1 MNRESMGQISHQV
14 ATLARS
20 LVVFAFAAWFPLLVA
35 WILLLISPASP
46 AQPNET
52 IRRMLVIGFGLAV
65 ALALACCIWTFRHS
79 ETAKERLARRI
90 ATLFR
95 SGPLALILC
104 IALIQCDIVAILF
117 LRGIAPAI
125 TDPLVLLLLCWTAV
139 FVSLMLTIHWPA
151 LQFSLERSRGM
162 LTLLGVAITALLVV
176 ALLFVISNR
185 LIGASGLY
193 ERLRGALDY
202 RPLQFIDDGNSP
214 SAREFWAEQSAT
226 LVRWLPY
233 SYWTV
238 APFDGAYINVDEAG
252 IRHTPSHTDDPAA
265 PRIYF
270 FGGSAIWGEG
280 ARDAYTIPAQVAQL
294 LADRGNP
301 AHVANYAQSGYVSW
315 QDLLLF
321 QAQLALDN
329 APDLAVFYHGFND
342 VYSTYLQGSP
352 GLTLRENQRVNDVE
366 IGRLLR
372 SGQPVFL
379 PFDTDTSDYDWR
391 LVTRGSTAASDI
403 VGRWLANRRLIRA
416 VAAEHGV
423 DVLFVWQPALFAKGA
438 RTAGEQQLLD
448 DVERVQPGF
457 IDLYRDVHSA
467 VVDQRLSQ
475 SVDDVIIL
483 TDLFSEEQGGVFTDR
498 VHINEIGN
506 RRIAEALLDSIAD
519 ALDAR

>member
-1 MNRESMGQISHQV
+1 MGQVSRQTAV
-14 ATLARS
+14 LARS
-20 LVVFAFAAWFPLLVA
+20 LVAFAFAVWFPLLVA

-52 IRRMLVIGFGLAV
+52 IRRILVISVGLAA
-65 ALALACCIWTFRHS
+65 ALALACCVWMYRQS
-79 ETAKERLARRI
+79 ETSKGRLARRI
-90 ATLFR
+90 AAAVR
-95 SGPLALILC
+95 SGRLALILC
-104 IALIQCDIVAILF
+104 IVLIECDILAIQL

-125 TDPLVLLLLCWTAV
+125 TDPLILLLVCWTAV
-139 FVSLMLTIHWPA
+139 FVALMLTVHW
-151 LQFSLERSRGM
+151 LSFRHSLENVRNSLALLG
-162 LTLLGVAITALLVV
+162 LTTITLLFV
-176 ALLFVISNR
+176 ALLFVVSNR

-202 RPLQFIDDGNSP
+202 RPLQFIDDGEAP
-214 SAREFWAEQSAT
+214 LARAFWVEQSST
-226 LVRWLPY
+226 FVRWLPY

-238 APFDGAYINVDEAG
+238 APIDGAYINVDEAG
-252 IRHTPSHTDDPAA
+252 IRHTPSFTDDPTA

-270 FGGSAIWGEG
+270 FGGSTMWGEG

-329 APDLAVFYHGFND
+329 APALAVFYHGFND
-342 VYSTYLQGSP
+342 VYSAYLQGGA
-352 GLTLRENQRVNDVE
+352 GLTLRENQRVSDVE
-366 IGRLLR
+366 MGRLLR

-391 LVTRGSTAASDI
+391 LVTSGSTTPRDI
-403 VGRWLANRRLIRA
+403 VNRWLANRRLVRA
-416 VAAEHGV
+416 VAEEHGV
-423 DVLFVWQPALFAKGA
+423 DVFFVWQPALFAKGA
-438 RTAGEQQLLD
+438 RTASEQHLLD
-448 DVERVQPGF
+448 DVERGQPGF

-467 VVDQRLSQ
+467 VGDQLLSQ
-475 SVDDVIIL
+475 SADDVIIL
-483 TDLFSEEQGGVFTDR
+483 TDLFSEVQGGIFTDR

-506 RRIAEALLDSIAD
+506 RRIAEALVESIAD
-519 ALDAR
+519 ALEAR

>member
-1 MNRESMGQISHQV
+1 MGRISHQV

-20 LVVFAFAAWFPLLVA
+20 LVLFAFAAWFPLVVA
-35 WILLLISPASP
+35 WILLLLSPASP
-46 AQPNET
+46 AQANET
-52 IRRMLVIGFGLAV
+52 IRRMLVIGLGLAA
-65 ALALACCIWTFRHS
+65 ALALACCVWTVRQS

-95 SGPLALILC
+95 SGTLALILC
-104 IALIQCDIVAILF
+104 IALIECDILAMLL

-125 TDPLVLLLLCWTAV
+125 TDPFILLLVCWTAV
-139 FVSLMLTIHWPA
+139 FVALMLTVHRPA
-151 LQFSLERSRGM
+151 FHDSNQNMRNSLA
-162 LTLLGVAITALLVV
+162 LLGFTTIALLVV
-176 ALLFVISNR
+176 ALLFVVSNR

-202 RPLQFIDDGNSP
+202 RPLQFIDDGEAP

-226 LVRWLPY
+226 LVRWLPF

-238 APFDGAYINVDEAG
+238 APIDGRYINVDEAG
-252 IRHTPSHTDDPAA
+252 IRHTPSFTDDPTA

-270 FGGSAIWGEG
+270 FGGSTMWGEG

-372 SGQPVFL
+372 SGQPVLL

-391 LVTRGSTAASDI
+391 LVTGGSTAPRDI
-403 VGRWLANRRLIRA
+403 VDRWLANRRLIRA
-416 VAAEHGV
+416 VAEEHAV

-448 DVERVQPGF
+448 DVERAQPGF
-457 IDLYRDVHSA
+457 IDLYRDVHRA
-467 VVDQRLSQ
+467 VGDQRLSQ
-475 SVDDVIIL
+475 SADDVIVL
-483 TDLFSEEQGGVFTDR
+483 TDLFSDAQTGIFSDR

-506 RRIAEALLDSIAD
+506 RRVAEALVDPVAE
-519 ALDAR
+519 ALEAR

>member
-1 MNRESMGQISHQV
+1 MSRISHQV
-14 ATLARS
+14 ATLKRS
-20 LVVFAFAAWFPLLVA
+20 LVVFAFAAWFPLPVA
-35 WILLLISPASP
+35 WILLLISPVSP

-52 IRRMLVIGFGLAV
+52 IRRMLILGLGFAT
-65 ALALACCIWTFRHS
+65 ALALASCVWTYRQS

-104 IALIQCDIVAILF
+104 TALIECDILAILL

-125 TDPLVLLLLCWTAV
+125 TDPFILLLVCWTAV
-139 FVSLMLTIHWPA
+139 FVALMLTVHWPS
-151 LQFSLERSRGM
+151 LHHSLENVRNSMALLGFTTI
-162 LTLLGVAITALLVV
+162 TLLSVT
-176 ALLFVISNR
+176 LLFVVSNR
-185 LIGASGLY
+185 LIGVSGLY
-193 ERLRGALDY
+193 ERLRGTLDY
-202 RPLQFIDDGNSP
+202 RPLQFIDDGEAP
-214 SAREFWAEQSAT
+214 SAREFWSEQSAT
-226 LVRWLPY
+226 FVRWLPY

-252 IRHTPSHTDDPAA
+252 IRHTPNHTDDPAA
-265 PRIYF
+265 PRVYF
-270 FGGSAIWGEG
+270 FGGSTMWGEG

-294 LADRGNP
+294 LADRGVP

-321 QAQLALDN
+321 QAQLALNN

-352 GLTLRENQRVNDVE
+352 GLTLRENQRVIDVE

-379 PFDTDTSDYDWR
+379 PFDSNTGDYDWR
-391 LVTRGSTAASDI
+391 LVTTGSTAPRDI
-403 VGRWLANRRLIRA
+403 VDRWLANRRLIRA
-416 VAAEHGV
+416 VAEEHGV
-423 DVLFVWQPALFAKGA
+423 EVLFVWQPALFAKGA

-448 DVERVQPGF
+448 DVERAQPGF
-457 IDLYRDVHSA
+457 IELYRDVHGA
-467 VVDQRLSQ
+467 VGDQLLSQ
-475 SVDDVIIL
+475 SADDVIVL
-483 TDLFSEEQGGVFTDR
+483 TDLFSDVQAGIFTDR

-506 RRIAEALLDSIAD
+506 RRIAEALVDSIAV
-519 ALDAR
+519 ALEAR